1 MSTKVTVG
9 SKAYS
14 FTDQALGISIVKGE
28 IAELSAKQMT
38 SKKIVVALNGG
49 HLRIVQDGETVKK
62 YNDADVAALDDKL
75 LKLLASGK
83 KVSKVA
89 KDFTLE
95 EAKLI
100 AAKHETQVEDSDTV
114 ETIFEAIAED
124 TEDPKGE

>member
-9 SKAYS
+9 NKAYS

-28 IAELSAKQMT
+28 VVELSAKQMT

-62 YNDADVAALDDKL
+62 YNTSDVEALDAKL

-100 AAKHETQVEDSDTV
+100 AAKHEIQVEDSDTV

-124 TEDPKGE
+124 TKSE

>member
-9 SKAYS
+9 NKAYS

-28 IAELSAKQMT
+28 VVELSAKQMT

-62 YNDADVAALDDKL
+62 YNTADVEALDAKL

-83 KVSKVA
+83 KVAKVA

-100 AAKHETQVEDSDTV
+100 AAKHEIQVEDSDTV

-124 TEDPKGE
+124 TKSE

>member
-28 IAELSAKQMT
+28 VVELSAKQMT

-49 HLRIVQDGETVKK
+49 HLRIVHDGETVKK
-62 YNDADVAALDDKL
+62 YDTADVEALDAKL

-100 AAKHETQVEDSDTV
+100 AAKHEIQVEDADTV

-124 TEDPKGE
+124 TKSE

>member
-28 IAELSAKQMT
+28 VAELSAKQMT

-62 YNDADVAALDDKL
+62 YNTADVEALDAKL

-83 KVSKVA
+83 KVAKVA

-100 AAKHETQVEDSDTV
+100 AAKHEIQVEDSDTV

-124 TEDPKGE
+124 TKSE

>member
-1 MSTKVTVG
+1 MTKVTVG

-38 SKKIVVALNGG
+38 SKKVVVALNGG

-62 YNDADVAALDDKL
+62 HNDADVKALDEKL

-83 KVSKVA
+83 KVAKVA

-100 AAKHETQVEDSDTV
+100 AAKHEIQVEDSDTV

-124 TEDPKGE
+124 TKSE

>member
-28 IAELSAKQMT
+28 VVELSAKQMT

-62 YNDADVAALDDKL
+62 YNPADVEALDTKL

-100 AAKHETQVEDSDTV
+100 AAKHEIQVEDSDTV

-124 TEDPKGE
+124 TKSEE

>member
-28 IAELSAKQMT
+28 VAELSAKQMT

-62 YNDADVAALDDKL
+62 YNTADVEALDAKL

-83 KVSKVA
+83 KVARVA

-100 AAKHETQVEDSDTV
+100 AAKHEIQVEDSDTV

-124 TEDPKGE
+124 TKSE

>member
-28 IAELSAKQMT
+28 VVELSAKQMT

-62 YNDADVAALDDKL
+62 YNPADVEALDAKL

-100 AAKHETQVEDSDTV
+100 AAKHEIQVEDSDTV

-124 TEDPKGE
+124 TKSE

>member
-1 MSTKVTVG
+1 MTKVTVG

-38 SKKIVVALNGG
+38 SKKVVVALNGG
-49 HLRIVQDGETVKK
+49 HLRVVQDGETVKK
-62 YNDADVAALDDKL
+62 YDSAAVEALDEKL

-100 AAKHETQVEDSDTV
+100 AAKHEIQVEDSDTV

-124 TEDPKGE
+124 TNGE

>member
-28 IAELSAKQMT
+28 VVELSAKQMT

-62 YNDADVAALDDKL
+62 YNTADVEALDAKL

-83 KVSKVA
+83 KVAKVA

-100 AAKHETQVEDSDTV
+100 AAKHEIQVEDSDTV

-124 TEDPKGE
+124 TKSE

>member
-28 IAELSAKQMT
+28 VVELSAKQMT

-49 HLRIVQDGETVKK
+49 HLRIVQEGENVKK
-62 YNDADVAALDDKL
+62 YNTADVEALDAKL

-83 KVSKVA
+83 KVAKVA

-100 AAKHETQVEDSDTV
+100 AAKHEIQVEDSDTV
-114 ETIFEAIAED
+114 ETIFEVIAKD
-124 TEDPKGE
+124 TKGEE

>member
-28 IAELSAKQMT
+28 VAELSAKQMT

-62 YNDADVAALDDKL
+62 YNPADVEALDAKL

-83 KVSKVA
+83 KVAKVA

-100 AAKHETQVEDSDTV
+100 AAKHEIQVEDSDTV

-124 TEDPKGE
+124 TKSE

>member
-28 IAELSAKQMT
+28 VVELSAKQMT

-62 YNDADVAALDDKL
+62 YNPADVEALDAKL

-100 AAKHETQVEDSDTV
+100 AAKHEIQVEDSDTV

-124 TEDPKGE
+124 TKSEE

>member
-1 MSTKVTVG
+1 MTKVTVG

-38 SKKIVVALNGG
+38 SKKVVVALNGG
-49 HLRIVQDGETVKK
+49 HLRVVQDGETVKK
-62 YNDADVAALDDKL
+62 YDSAAVEALDEKL

-100 AAKHETQVEDSDTV
+100 AAKHEIQVEDSDTV

-124 TEDPKGE
+124 TEYPKGE

>member
-28 IAELSAKQMT
+28 VAELSAKQMT

-49 HLRIVQDGETVKK
+49 HLRIVQEGENVKK
-62 YNDADVAALDDKL
+62 YNTADVEALDAKL

-100 AAKHETQVEDSDTV
+100 AAKHEIQVEDSDTV

-124 TEDPKGE
+124 TKSEE

>member
-38 SKKIVVALNGG
+38 SKKVVVALNGG
-49 HLRIVQDGETVKK
+49 HLRVVQDGETVKK
-62 YNDADVAALDDKL
+62 YDSAAVEALDEKL

-100 AAKHETQVEDSDTV
+100 AAKHEIQVEDSDTV

-124 TEDPKGE
+124 TKSE

>member
-28 IAELSAKQMT
+28 VAELSAKQMT

-62 YNDADVAALDDKL
+62 YNTTDVEALDAKL

-83 KVSKVA
+83 KVAKVA

-100 AAKHETQVEDSDTV
+100 AAKHEIQVEDSDTV

-124 TEDPKGE
+124 TKSE

>member
-28 IAELSAKQMT
+28 VVELSAKQMT

-62 YNDADVAALDDKL
+62 YNTADVEALDDKL

-83 KVSKVA
+83 KVAKVA

-100 AAKHETQVEDSDTV
+100 AAKHEIQVEDSDTV

-124 TEDPKGE
+124 TKSE

>member
-1 MSTKVTVG
+1 MTKVTVG

-38 SKKIVVALNGG
+38 SKKVVVALNGG
-49 HLRIVQDGETVKK
+49 HLRVVQDGETVKK
-62 YNDADVAALDDKL
+62 YDSAAVEALDAKL

-83 KVSKVA
+83 NVSKVA
-89 KDFTLE
+89 KDCTLE

-100 AAKHETQVEDSDTV
+100 AAKHEIQVEDSDTV

>member
-1 MSTKVTVG
+1 MTKVTVG

-38 SKKIVVALNGG
+38 SKKVVVALNGG
-49 HLRIVQDGETVKK
+49 HLRVVQDGETVKK
-62 YNDADVAALDDKL
+62 YDSAAVEALDEKL

-100 AAKHETQVEDSDTV
+100 AAKHEIQVEDSDTV

>member
-1 MSTKVTVG
+1 MSTKVTIG

-28 IAELSAKQMT
+28 VAELSAKQMT

-62 YNDADVAALDDKL
+62 YNPADVEALDAKL

-83 KVSKVA
+83 KVTKVA

-100 AAKHETQVEDSDTV
+100 AAKHEIQVEDSDTV

>member
-28 IAELSAKQMT
+28 VVELSAKQVT

-49 HLRIVQDGETVKK
+49 HLRIVQEGENIKK
-62 YNDADVAALDDKL
+62 YNPADVEALDAKL

-83 KVSKVA
+83 KVTKVA

-100 AAKHETQVEDSDTV
+100 AAKHEIQVEDSDTV

-124 TEDPKGE
+124 TKSEE

>member
-28 IAELSAKQMT
+28 VVELSAKQMT

-62 YNDADVAALDDKL
+62 YNPADVEALDAKL

-83 KVSKVA
+83 KVTKVA

-100 AAKHETQVEDSDTV
+100 AAKHEIQVEDSDTV

-124 TEDPKGE
+124 TKSE

>member
-28 IAELSAKQMT
+28 VVELSAKQMT

-62 YNDADVAALDDKL
+62 YNTSDVEALDAKL

-100 AAKHETQVEDSDTV
+100 AAKHEIQVEDSDTV

-124 TEDPKGE
+124 TKSE

>member
-1 MSTKVTVG
+1 MTKVTVG

-38 SKKIVVALNGG
+38 SKKVVVALNGG
-49 HLRIVQDGETVKK
+49 HLRIVQEGETVKK
-62 YNDADVAALDDKL
+62 YNDADVKSLDEKL

-83 KVSKVA
+83 KVAKVA
-89 KDFTLE
+89 NDFTLE

-100 AAKHETQVEDSDTV
+100 AAKHEIQVEDSDTV

-124 TEDPKGE
+124 TKSE

>member
-9 SKAYS
+9 NKAYS

-28 IAELSAKQMT
+28 VVELSAKQMT

-62 YNDADVAALDDKL
+62 YNTADVEAIDAKL

-83 KVSKVA
+83 KVAKVA

-100 AAKHETQVEDSDTV
+100 AAKHEIQVEDSDTV

-124 TEDPKGE
+124 TKSE

>member
-1 MSTKVTVG
+1 MTKVTVG

-38 SKKIVVALNGG
+38 SKKVVVALNGG
-49 HLRIVQDGETVKK
+49 HLRIVHDGETVKK
-62 YNDADVAALDDKL
+62 YNDADVKALDEKL

-83 KVSKVA
+83 KVAKVA

-100 AAKHETQVEDSDTV
+100 AAKHEIQVEDSDTV

-124 TEDPKGE
+124 TKSE

>member
-1 MSTKVTVG
+1 MTKVTVG

-38 SKKIVVALNGG
+38 SKKVVVALNGG
-49 HLRIVQDGETVKK
+49 HLRVVQDGETVKK
-62 YNDADVAALDDKL
+62 YDSAAVEALDEKL

-100 AAKHETQVEDSDTV
+100 AAKHEIQVEDSDTV
-114 ETIFEAIAED
+114 ETIFEAISED
-124 TEDPKGE
+124 TEDPKGK

>member
-28 IAELSAKQMT
+28 VVELSAKQMT
-38 SKKIVVALNGG
+38 SKKVMTALNGG

-62 YNDADVAALDDKL
+62 YNQADVEALDAKL
-75 LKLLASGK
+75 LKALASGK
-83 KVSKVA
+83 KVTKIA

-100 AAKHETQVEDSDTV
+100 AAKHEIQVEDSDTV

-124 TEDPKGE
+124 AKSE

>member
-28 IAELSAKQMT
+28 VVELSAKQMT

-62 YNDADVAALDDKL
+62 YNPADVEALDAKL

-83 KVSKVA
+83 KVTKVA

-100 AAKHETQVEDSDTV
+100 AAKHEIQVEDSDTV

-124 TEDPKGE
+124 TKSEE

>member
-28 IAELSAKQMT
+28 VAELSAKQMT

-62 YNDADVAALDDKL
+62 YNTADVEALDSKL

-100 AAKHETQVEDSDTV
+100 AAKHEIQVEDSDTV

-124 TEDPKGE
+124 TKSE

>member
-28 IAELSAKQMT
+28 VAELSAKQMT

-62 YNDADVAALDDKL
+62 YNPADVEALDAKL

-100 AAKHETQVEDSDTV
+100 AAKHEIQVEDSDTV

-124 TEDPKGE
+124 TKSE

>member
-1 MSTKVTVG
+1 MTKVTVG

-38 SKKIVVALNGG
+38 SKKVVVALNGG

-62 YNDADVAALDDKL
+62 YNDADVKALDEKL

-83 KVSKVA
+83 KVAKVA

-100 AAKHETQVEDSDTV
+100 AAKHEIQVEDSDTV
-114 ETIFEAIAED
+114 ETIFEVIAED
-124 TEDPKGE
+124 TKGEE

>member
-1 MSTKVTVG
+1 MTKVTVG

-14 FTDQALGISIVKGE
+14 FTDQALGISIVKDE
-28 IAELSAKQMT
+28 VVELSAKQMT

-62 YNDADVAALDDKL
+62 YDTADVEALDAKL

-100 AAKHETQVEDSDTV
+100 AAKHEIQVEDSDTV

-124 TEDPKGE
+124 TKSE

>member
-1 MSTKVTVG
+1 MTKVTVG

-38 SKKIVVALNGG
+38 SKKVVVALNGG

-62 YNDADVAALDDKL
+62 YNDADVKALDEKL
-75 LKLLASGK
+75 LKLLSSGK
-83 KVSKVA
+83 KVAKVA

-100 AAKHETQVEDSDTV
+100 AAKHEIQVEDSDTV
-114 ETIFEAIAED
+114 ETIFEAIVED
-124 TEDPKGE
+124 TKGEE

>member
-100 AAKHETQVEDSDTV
+100 AAKHEIQVEDSDTV

-124 TEDPKGE
+124 TKSEE

>member
-62 YNDADVAALDDKL
+62 YNDADVAALDEKL

-100 AAKHETQVEDSDTV
+100 AAKHEIQVEDSDTV

-124 TEDPKGE
+124 TKSEE